1 MKHFRLIVK
10 ILYEK
15 DVLSE
20 TAIFYWYEK
29 GAKPQGKGLFLK
41 QMEPFVN
48 WLKTVES
55 ESEDDD
61 EDEEGDEE

>member
-15 DVLSE
+15 DVVSE
-20 TAIFYWYEK
+20 NAIFYWYEK

-41 QMEPFVN
+41 QMESFVN
-48 WLKTVES
+48 WLRTVETD
-55 ESEDDD
+55 SEDD
-61 EDEEGDEE
+61 EEEEGDEE